1 MWMIAPREESG
12 RRSPGLPARWRSRRP
27 RAGGKLT
34 ARTRHQLQ
42 APPRGRQLAPGQLAP
57 GQLAPGQLALLS
69 VPRVSLVPHQFYR
82 LQQSP
87 RPEYEY
93 SFVKCRWYSKLP

>member
-1 MWMIAPREESG
+1 MWMFAPGEGAG

-27 RAGGKLT
+27 RAGGELE

-42 APPRGRQLAPGQLAP
+42 APPRGHQLAPPRGQ
-57 GQLAPGQLALLS
+57 QLAPGQLALLS
-69 VPRVSLVPHQFYR
+69 VPRLSLRPNQFYR

-87 RPEYEY
+87 HPEY
-93 SFVKCRWYSKLP
+93 